1 MDTQN
6 KNHIDG
12 ENSDK
17 NGFQLLDK
25 SGNIYKQMFNLS
37 LIPVIVHDM
46 EMNIIEVNKSA
57 VKQFGYPEN
66 EFLQKKVFDLHTP
79 DEIDHSSEVLQKM
92 EHEEAHHAE
101 TQFTRKDGSVF
112 DAEVTPC
119 KYILEGQPVIHVFI
133 NDITEKKN
141 NERRIA
147 QYNSALKK
155 QVVEVEKNV
164 KQLKRKNEELEQFAF
179 VASHDL
185 QEPLRT
191 VTSYVQLL
199 EKKYSN
205 KLDDKGHKFI
215 EFISKASKRMSS
227 LIEGLLKYA
236 QIGKNSVKEE
246 VDCNELMELIVE
258 DLKVLIK
265 EKQIDIKWEML
276 PVVRGYKVELKSLFQ
291 NLIKNGIKYQ
301 QKDSTPRIKI
311 SAQEEKKA
319 WIFKIKDNG
328 IGIDKK
334 HYNSIFTL
342 YRRLHNQREFEGTGI
357 GLAHCR
363 KIVEIHDGDIWVES
377 ELNNGSTFHV
387 SMPKFTL

>member
-1 MDTQN
+1 VTLSPAGIIEASISRE
-6 KNHIDG
+6 KN
-12 ENSDK
+12 
-17 NGFQLLDK
+17 Q
-25 SGNIYKQMFNLS
+25 
-37 LIPVIVHDM
+37 M
-46 EMNIIEVNKSA
+46 EMA
-57 VKQFGYPEN
+57 
-66 EFLQKKVFDLHTP
+66 LQVAK
-79 DEIDHSSEVLQKM
+79 
-92 EHEEAHHAE
+92 
-101 TQFTRKDGSVF
+101 
-112 DAEVTPC
+112 
-119 KYILEGQPVIHVFI
+119 
-133 NDITEKKN
+133 
-141 NERRIA
+141 A
-147 QYNSALKK
+147 QGD
-155 QVVEVEKNV
+155 VE
-164 KQLKRKNEELEQFAF
+164 
-179 VASHDL
+179 
-185 QEPLRT
+185 
-191 VTSYVQLL
+191 
-199 EKKYSN
+199 
-205 KLDDKGHKFI
+205 
-215 EFISKASKRMSS
+215 
-227 LIEGLLKYA
+227 
-236 QIGKNSVKEE
+236 
-246 VDCNELMELIVE
+246 
-258 DLKVLIK
+258 IK